1 MVDGGKAMRRAPA
14 ADLSSRQK
22 AAIILAVIGPE
33 VASEILKHL
42 SEDQVEGLTLEIA
55 RLEKVTPE
63 VRSAVVKEFHEM
75 AEAQDFI
82 AEGGVDHARK
92 VLEKAFGADTA
103 DLMIRKVVN
112 AMQIV
117 PFEFLKRADP
127 QQLLTFIQDEHPQ
140 TIALILAYM
149 PTNQAGMI
157 LTKLPAELRGEVA
170 ERIAVMD
177 QTPPD
182 VIRRVESVL
191 EKKMSNVISQ
201 EMTKAGGP
209 KALVDLLNRVDRQTE
224 RLILDS
230 LNENNPEMAE
240 TVKNMM
246 FVFEDIVQ
254 LDDRAIQ
261 AILKEVDV
269 KELATALKGV
279 SQEVQEKIF
288 GNMSERAM
296 NMLKEDMEFMG
307 PVKLRSVEESQQKI
321 VATIRRLEESGE
333 ISIGRGEDEVL
344 V

>member
-1 MVDGGKAMRRAPA
+1 MRRAPA

-321 VATIRRLEESGE
+321 VAAIRRLEESGE
-333 ISIGRGEDEVL
+333 VQIGRGEEDVL